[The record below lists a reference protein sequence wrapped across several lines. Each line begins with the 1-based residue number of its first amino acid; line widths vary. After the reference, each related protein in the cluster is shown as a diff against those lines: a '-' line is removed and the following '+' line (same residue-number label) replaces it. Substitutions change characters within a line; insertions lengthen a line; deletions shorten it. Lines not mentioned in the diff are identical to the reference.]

1 MKKRIMIA
9 LILIAGYGLGLNYV
23 MEQKSVESQ
32 ENVKND
38 VIKTDVT
45 EVEKDKIIN
54 DELLT
59 LVNYK
64 NKVPDNWQVNLVP
77 LNDRQSIDQRAY
89 QALQEMLD
97 NAKKE
102 GMNIIVCSSY
112 RTYDKQKQLFVNKV
126 SEYLKKGYSYNEAQ
140 DAASM
145 WVAKPNTSEHQLGLA
160 VDLVSRDN
168 QRLDKS
174 QEKTEEQSWLME
186 NCQRYG
192 FILRYPS
199 DKSNLTGV
207 NYEPWHYR
215 YVGKEHAK
223 KITRQGI
230 CLEEYLDNLKNS

>member
-1 MKKRIMIA
+1 MKKRIIVA
-9 LILIAGYGLGLNYV
+9 LVLIAGYGLGLNYV
-23 MEQKSVESQ
+23 IEQKGVESQ
-32 ENVKND
+32 ENTKNE
-38 VIKTDVT
+38 VLKTDA
-45 EVEKDKIIN
+45 VEIEKKRIIN

-64 NKVPDNWQVNLVP
+64 NKVPDDWQVDLVS
-77 LNDRQSIDQRAY
+77 LNDQQSVDQRAY
-89 QALQEMLD
+89 QALQEMLED
-97 NAKKE
+97 AKKE
-102 GMNIIVCSSY
+102 GLNIIVCSSY

-140 DAASM
+140 DKASM

-174 QEKTEEQSWLME
+174 QEKTEEQRWLME

>member
-89 QALQEMLD
+89 QTLQEMLD

-174 QEKTEEQSWLME
+174 QEKTEEQRWLME

>member
-1 MKKRIMIA
+1 MKKRIIVA
-9 LILIAGYGLGLNYV
+9 LVLIAGYGLVLNYV
-23 MEQKSVESQ
+23 IEQKSVESQ
-32 ENVKND
+32 ENVKNEVINTD
-38 VIKTDVT
+38 VI

-64 NKVPDNWQVNLVP
+64 NKVPDNWQVNLVS
-77 LNDRQSIDQRAY
+77 LNNQQSVDQRAY

-97 NAKKE
+97 DAKKE

-140 DAASM
+140 EAASM

-174 QEKTEEQSWLME
+174 QEKTDEQRWLME

-199 DKSNLTGV
+199 DKSSLTGV

-230 CLEEYLDNLKNS
+230 CLEEYLDNLKNN

>member
-89 QALQEMLD
+89 QVLQEMLD

-174 QEKTEEQSWLME
+174 QEKTEEQRWLME

>member
-1 MKKRIMIA
+1 MKKRIIVA
-9 LILIAGYGLGLNYV
+9 LVLIAGYGLVLNYV
-23 MEQKSVESQ
+23 IEQKSVESQ
-32 ENVKND
+32 ENVKNEVINTD
-38 VIKTDVT
+38 VI

-64 NKVPDNWQVNLVP
+64 NKVPDNWQVNLVS
-77 LNDRQSIDQRAY
+77 LNNQQSVDQRAY
-89 QALQEMLD
+89 QALQDMLD
-97 NAKKE
+97 DAKKE

-140 DAASM
+140 EAASM

-174 QEKTEEQSWLME
+174 QEKTDEQRWLME

-199 DKSNLTGV
+199 DKSSLTGV

>member
-1 MKKRIMIA
+1 MKKRIIVA
-9 LILIAGYGLGLNYV
+9 LLLIAGYGLGLNYV
-23 MEQKSVESQ
+23 IEQKGVESQ
-32 ENVKND
+32 ENTKNE
-38 VIKTDVT
+38 VLKTDA
-45 EVEKDKIIN
+45 VEIEKKRIIN

-64 NKVPDNWQVNLVP
+64 NKVPDDWQVDLVS
-77 LNDRQSIDQRAY
+77 LNDQQSVDQRAY

-97 NAKKE
+97 DAKKE
-102 GMNIIVCSSY
+102 GLNIIVCSSY

-140 DAASM
+140 DKASM

-174 QEKTEEQSWLME
+174 QEKTEEQRWLIE

>member
-1 MKKRIMIA
+1 MKKKIIVA
-9 LILIAGYGLGLNYV
+9 LVLIAGYGLGLNYV
-23 MEQKSVESQ
+23 IEQKGVESQ
-32 ENVKND
+32 ENTKNE
-38 VIKTDVT
+38 VLKTDA
-45 EVEKDKIIN
+45 VEIEKKRIIN

-64 NKVPDNWQVNLVP
+64 NKVPDDWQVDLVS
-77 LNDRQSIDQRAY
+77 LNDQQSVDQRAY
-89 QALQEMLD
+89 QALQEMLED
-97 NAKKE
+97 AKKE
-102 GMNIIVCSSY
+102 GLNIIVCSSY

-140 DAASM
+140 DKASM

-174 QEKTEEQSWLME
+174 QEKTEEQRWLME

>member
-1 MKKRIMIA
+1 MKKRIIVA
-9 LILIAGYGLGLNYV
+9 LVLIAGYGLVLNYV
-23 MEQKSVESQ
+23 IEQKSVESQ
-32 ENVKND
+32 ENVKNEVINTD
-38 VIKTDVT
+38 VI

-64 NKVPDNWQVNLVP
+64 NKVPDNWQVNLVS
-77 LNDRQSIDQRAY
+77 LNNQQSVDQRAY

-97 NAKKE
+97 DAKKE

-140 DAASM
+140 EAASM

-174 QEKTEEQSWLME
+174 QEKTDEQRWLME

-199 DKSNLTGV
+199 DKSSLTGV

>member
-1 MKKRIMIA
+1 MKKRIIVA
-9 LILIAGYGLGLNYV
+9 LVLIAGYGLGLNYV
-23 MEQKSVESQ
+23 IEQKGVESQ
-32 ENVKND
+32 ENTKNE
-38 VIKTDVT
+38 VLKTDA
-45 EVEKDKIIN
+45 VEIEKKRIIN
-54 DELLT
+54 DDLLT

-64 NKVPDNWQVNLVP
+64 NKVPDDWQVDLVS
-77 LNDRQSIDQRAY
+77 LNDQQSVDQRAY
-89 QALQEMLD
+89 QALQKMLED
-97 NAKKE
+97 AKKE
-102 GMNIIVCSSY
+102 GLNIIVCSSY

-140 DAASM
+140 DKASM

-174 QEKTEEQSWLME
+174 QEKTEEQRWLME

>member
-1 MKKRIMIA
+1 MKNRIIVA
-9 LILIAGYGLGLNYV
+9 LVLIAGYGLVLNYV
-23 MEQKSVESQ
+23 IEQKSVESQ
-32 ENVKND
+32 ENVKNEVINTD
-38 VIKTDVT
+38 VI

-64 NKVPDNWQVNLVP
+64 NKVPDNWQVNLVS
-77 LNDRQSIDQRAY
+77 LNNQQSVDQRAY

-97 NAKKE
+97 DAKKE

-140 DAASM
+140 EEASKL
-145 WVAKPNTSEHQLGLA
+145 VAKPNTSEHQFGLE
-160 VDLVSRDN
+160 VYLVSRDN

-174 QEKTEEQSWLME
+174 QEKTDEQRWLME

-199 DKSNLTGV
+199 DKSSLTGV

-230 CLEEYLDNLKNS
+230 CLEEYLDNLKNN

>member
-112 RTYDKQKQLFVNKV
+112 RTYDKQKQL
-126 SEYLKKGYSYNEAQ
+126 L
-140 DAASM
+140 
-145 WVAKPNTSEHQLGLA
+145 
-160 VDLVSRDN
+160 
-168 QRLDKS
+168 
-174 QEKTEEQSWLME
+174 
-186 NCQRYG
+186 
-192 FILRYPS
+192 
-199 DKSNLTGV
+199 
-207 NYEPWHYR
+207 
-215 YVGKEHAK
+215 
-223 KITRQGI
+223 
-230 CLEEYLDNLKNS
+230 

>member
-1 MKKRIMIA
+1 MKKRIIVA
-9 LILIAGYGLGLNYV
+9 LVLIAGYGLGLNYV
-23 MEQKSVESQ
+23 IEQKGVESQ
-32 ENVKND
+32 ENSKNE
-38 VIKTDVT
+38 VLETDA
-45 EVEKDKIIN
+45 VEIEKKRIIN

-64 NKVPDNWQVNLVP
+64 NKVPDDWQVELVS
-77 LNDRQSIDQRAY
+77 LNDQQSIDQRAY
-89 QALQEMLD
+89 QALQEMLGD
-97 NAKKE
+97 AKKE
-102 GMNIIVCSSY
+102 GLNIIVCSSY

-126 SEYLKKGYSYNEAQ
+126 GEYLKKGYSYNEAQ
-140 DAASM
+140 DKASM

-174 QEKTEEQSWLME
+174 QEKTEEQRWLME

>member
-9 LILIAGYGLGLNYV
+9 LILIAGYGQGLNYV

-174 QEKTEEQSWLME
+174 QEKTEEQRWLME